1 MKLRNKKTGEIVF
14 VKQNIADDN
23 FKVYKIDGSVYKYAY
38 KEITFEELKRDYEQ
52 ENRNKYWFIRHNGFI
67 DKASNTYIN
76 IQACQ
81 EIGNLFETDEQ
92 ARTAVE
98 KLKAWKRL
106 KDKGFK
112 FLWWLSTSS
121 GDQVDFYIPSDDFDE
136 EAKLDL
142 DLLFGGKE

>member
-38 KEITFEELKRDYEQ
+38 KEITFEQLKRDYEQ

-112 FLWWLSTSS
+112 IYDWAVADNNEIRLFARYSAS
-121 GDQVDFYIPSDDFDE
+121 GIIDE
-136 EAKLDL
+136 L
-142 DLLFGGKE
+142 DLLFGGDE